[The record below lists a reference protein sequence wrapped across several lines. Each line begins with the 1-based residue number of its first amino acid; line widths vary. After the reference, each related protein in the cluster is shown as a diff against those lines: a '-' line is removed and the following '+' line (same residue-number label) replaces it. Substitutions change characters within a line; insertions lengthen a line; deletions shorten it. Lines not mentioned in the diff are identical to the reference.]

1 MWDLSS
7 CVSMRKCCWPS
18 ASGRW
23 RQLAKILKS
32 WGRKSD
38 KGGWVMQVVENNGCI
53 SSNSTHAWL
62 LGCTSRDFKWTVVGK
77 QFKIEIVSQFA
88 LIVCWISMKV
98 HLQQLKNFILVF
110 DVSLSRWV
118 IVVLK
123 AGAPLRLLINFSWKS
138 AKYKKASPPI
148 DVLSLLKGR
157 LFRNAAFLC
166 TCLHSHTQPC
176 RRINSQPFFLTTILL
191 HRLSIVLPCCQENC
205 ARVSVSLVGMQ
216 SND

>member
-1 MWDLSS
+1 MLEQPGVERVRVPWALRKSFGANKTKRLKFFFFNSRLMWDLSSWTFS

-32 WGRKSD
+32 WVRKSD

-77 QFKIEIVSQFA
+77 QFKIEIVPQLA
-88 LIVCWISMKV
+88 LIVFWISMKV

-118 IVVLK
+118 IV
-123 AGAPLRLLINFSWKS
+123 
-138 AKYKKASPPI
+138 
-148 DVLSLLKGR
+148 LLKLGH
-157 LFRNAAFLC
+157 L
-166 TCLHSHTQPC
+166 
-176 RRINSQPFFLTTILL
+176 
-191 HRLSIVLPCCQENC
+191 
-205 ARVSVSLVGMQ
+205 
-216 SND
+216 